1 MSAGGIK
8 KKDTD
13 IDGDFFAILCTAT
26 KLILI
31 HSTISCFFLRFCGTQ
46 DVHRSAFS
54 AALIESTECTHS
66 KMITLV
72 IYYAMSC
79 DY

>member
-31 HSTISCFFLRFCGTQ
+31 HSTISCFFCDF
-46 DVHRSAFS
+46 VEFKK
-54 AALIESTECTHS
+54 CTGPHL
-66 KMITLV
+66 TLL
-72 IYYAMSC
+72 
-79 DY
+79 